1 MANSSG
7 MIGID
12 LGEHA
17 VPSLHNDLTAG
28 IPYTVLE
35 EDCGPLLNGSDW
47 VVLDAL

>member
-1 MANSSG
+1 

-17 VPSLHNDLTAG
+17 IPSLHNDLTAG

-35 EDCGPLLNGSDW
+35 EDCGPPLNGSDW